1 MEGTDFALKQ
11 IGTGITSFACVLT
24 DELDPFREMLLA
36 GNSLYAPDDDKN
48 ADDEHA
54 SEDED
59 DDEEEVDADSDD
71 ANDAF
76 LTELVSLHTT
86 PVPLVAPDV
95 LTSGVLCWRFPAEIS
110 QGLYN
115 ARNGSN
121 ACGVIRMMLGY
132 THWKHKIPSLMEC
145 TNRLPAKDI
154 DFTSAKKLQE
164 NLDKKIGSL
173 DECAQ
178 DQSSTSSASNTRVA
192 QVRVS
197 TPVAADEMAKVYEK
211 LNQCETKAVA
221 LSLIDPYAQ
230 QFISKSRNVAVPCDL
245 YETNNLEYPN
255 LLRKCLDVQLNISNE
270 DIQLMEKDTRSQ
282 AKATSFFRHRAGGIG
297 ASVCGAVYHTNLAQ
311 PSQSLIQ
318 SICYPHLFK
327 LNTKAI
333 KHGIKYEDYAIK
345 AYEQCMRSTH
355 VNFKL
360 ERCGMFINKDYQF
373 IHATPDFLV
382 SCDCCGLGIGEV
394 KCPISIPNGDF
405 GKYLL
410 KKNCCLEKVNGDTRG

>member
-1 MEGTDFALKQ
+1 MLYIEFFTIVIL
-11 IGTGITSFACVLT
+11 SFAIK
-24 DELDPFREMLLA
+24 F
-36 GNSLYAPDDDKN
+36 LYSRLSRDVT
-48 ADDEHA
+48 H
-54 SEDED
+54 SQRM
-59 DDEEEVDADSDD
+59 
-71 ANDAF
+71 ND
-76 LTELVSLHTT
+76 
-86 PVPLVAPDV
+86 PLVEIWIIAGSDGSIFSAHCV
-95 LTSGVLCWRFPAEIS
+95 GCKAGLAESCSHVASILFYIECWTRINGKLACTQVKCTWLLPAYVS
-110 QGLYN
+110 QVSY
-115 ARNGSN
+115 A
-121 ACGVIRMMLGY
+121 
-132 THWKHKIPSLMEC
+132 K
-145 TNRLPAKDI
+145 AKDI
-154 DFTSAKKLQE
+154 DFTSAKKLKE
-164 NLDKKIGSL
+164 NLDKKIESL

-178 DQSSTSSASNTRVA
+178 DQSSTSSSSNTQVT

-197 TPVAADEMAKVYEK
+197 TPVSADEMAKVYEK

-221 LSLIDPYAQ
+221 LSLIDPYAE
-230 QFISKSRNVAVPCDL
+230 QFISKSRNFAFPSDL
-245 YETNNLEYPN
+245 YETNNLEYPD

-270 DIQLMEKDTRSQ
+270 DIQLVEKDTRSQ
-282 AKATSFFRHRAGGIG
+282 AKASSFFRHRAGRIG

-318 SICYPHLFK
+318 SMCYPHLFK

-333 KHGIKYEDYAIK
+333 QHGIKYEDYAIK

-360 ERCGMFINKDYQF
+360 EICGMFINKVYQF

-410 KKNCCLEKVNGDTRG
+410 KKNCCLEKVNGEMKLKREHNYYYQV